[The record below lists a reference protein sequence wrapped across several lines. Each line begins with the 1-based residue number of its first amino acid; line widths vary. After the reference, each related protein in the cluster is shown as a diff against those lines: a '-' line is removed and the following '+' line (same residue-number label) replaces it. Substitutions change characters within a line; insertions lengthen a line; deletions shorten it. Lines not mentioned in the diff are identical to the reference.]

1 MTNTEQGNDL
11 EGGRAAHSGHAW
23 HDAVELLSAAD
34 ARTPLGAED
43 LRRLMD
49 AFYWTGRSG
58 EAMDAAERGF
68 AVSSA
73 AGDTAL
79 AALVALDLAAFHGHQ
94 LASSISRAWTSR
106 AERLLQDTP
115 ECLAHGYLART
126 RSNRLLGE
134 GRMDDA
140 LEQARLM
147 VEIGTRLGH
156 RDLQAI
162 GLHQQ
167 GIVLV
172 ARGEVEEGLQLLEE
186 AAVAAVSGELGPMA
200 TGTIYCNVIST
211 CRDLADYRRAGE
223 WTEAA
228 KRWCERQAISGFPG
242 HCRVYRAEIMRL
254 RGAWA
259 EAEQEVR
266 RACEELRPWSPMFTG
281 EGFNELGEIRLRIG
295 DYTAAREAFQMAEE
309 LGAIPQPGLGTLE
322 LAEGNIGAAMAGLNS
337 ALEEDSW
344 DRLHRARLLPA
355 RASVALATGDV
366 AFARK
371 AADEIESIAE
381 AFQSSAI
388 IASAGGVRGALQIA
402 EGDPASAIRT
412 LRGALRLWK
421 EVDAPYEAAVCRMS
435 LAEAY
440 ARTGDHESAAQ
451 ELRAAAAA
459 FQRLGAAPDAERAAR
474 LLMGGG
480 AMGTAPKSRRETRT
494 FMFTDIVKSTDL
506 VEAIGDDAWEHLLS
520 WHDQAL
526 RGAFKVHGGEELKQL
541 GEGFFVAFP
550 SVTSA
555 VECAVAIQRSLAE
568 HRRDHGFSP
577 QVRIGL
583 HAAEATRRSRDYGGR
598 GVHVAAR
605 IGACAEGSEIVISA
619 SSFDGVAFS
628 YPLASERTLTLK
640 GVSEPVA
647 VGTIVWR

>member
-43 LRRLMD
+43 LRRLTD

-58 EAMDAAERGF
+58 EAMDAAKRGF

-228 KRWCERQAISGFPG
+228 KRWCERQALTGFPG
-242 HCRVYRAEIMRL
+242 HCRVFRAEIMRL
-254 RGAWA
+254 RGAGK
-259 EAEQEVR
+259 EAGKEALD
-266 RACEELRPWSPMFTG
+266 ACRELTGYSPLFTG
-281 EGFNELGEIRLRIG
+281 EAFYELGEIRLRLG
-295 DYTAAREAFQMAEE
+295 NLEGAEEAFRQAHE
-309 LGAIPQPGLGTLE
+309 LGCEPQPGLAL
-322 LAEGNIGAAMAGLNS
+322 LRMA
-337 ALEEDSW
+337 
-344 DRLHRARLLPA
+344 
-355 RASVALATGDV
+355 
-366 AFARK
+366 
-371 AADEIESIAE
+371 
-381 AFQSSAI
+381 
-388 IASAGGVRGALQIA
+388 
-402 EGDPASAIRT
+402 
-412 LRGALRLWK
+412 
-421 EVDAPYEAAVCRMS
+421 
-435 LAEAY
+435 
-440 ARTGDHESAAQ
+440 
-451 ELRAAAAA
+451 
-459 FQRLGAAPDAERAAR
+459 
-474 LLMGGG
+474 
-480 AMGTAPKSRRETRT
+480 
-494 FMFTDIVKSTDL
+494 
-506 VEAIGDDAWEHLLS
+506 
-520 WHDQAL
+520 
-526 RGAFKVHGGEELKQL
+526 
-541 GEGFFVAFP
+541 
-550 SVTSA
+550 
-555 VECAVAIQRSLAE
+555 
-568 HRRDHGFSP
+568 
-577 QVRIGL
+577 
-583 HAAEATRRSRDYGGR
+583 
-598 GVHVAAR
+598 
-605 IGACAEGSEIVISA
+605 
-619 SSFDGVAFS
+619 
-628 YPLASERTLTLK
+628 
-640 GVSEPVA
+640 
-647 VGTIVWR
+647 